1 MSYQTKSLLTLAGIA
16 YEGRFAP
23 TPADIGSLTQAQM
36 FLDGKI
42 GLYLSGRWMYP
53 KISEKADFDWDVI
66 TFPGIVPL
74 DASGWAISADS
85 KHKEQAQKFV
95 NYLSSPKSS
104 EYFLNTGLVVPAR
117 IETSKKI
124 DNKVFLDAI
133 AGARAIQVDKDYRKT
148 IDKMNKQFYSSME

>member
-1 MSYQTKSLLTLAGIA
+1 
-16 YEGRFAP
+16 
-23 TPADIGSLTQAQM
+23 
-36 FLDGKI
+36 
-42 GLYLSGRWMYP
+42 MYP

-85 KHKEQAQKFV
+85 KHKEQAKKFV

-117 IETSKKI
+117 IETSQKI

-133 AGARAIQVDKDYRKT
+133 AGARAIPVDKDYRKT
-148 IDKMNKQFYSSME
+148 IDKMNKQFFE

>member
-1 MSYQTKSLLTLAGIA
+1 MKFKLGQKIIYKLRNKKQNENKMLL
-16 YEGRFAP
+16 
-23 TPADIGSLTQAQM
+23 
-36 FLDGKI
+36 
-42 GLYLSGRWMYP
+42 
-53 KISEKADFDWDVI
+53 
-66 TFPGIVPL
+66 
-74 DASGWAISADS
+74 
-85 KHKEQAQKFV
+85 
-95 NYLSSPKSS
+95 